1 MIGPTGPP
9 GPTGPTGGGTGIPG
23 PTGPTGGTGIAG
35 PTGPQG
41 IQGIPGVAGAT
52 GPTGASGST
61 GGIGP
66 TGPQGIQ
73 GVAGPQGAVGATGP
87 TGATG
92 DVGATGPTGA
102 IGIPGIEG
110 PTGPTGAIGPI
121 GLEGPTGPQGI
132 QGIPG
137 IEGATGPTGAAGL
150 LGATGPT
157 GPTIAGFAGVGIQ
170 ADTTAFVPPV
180 PNDFVTYF
188 WDDLII
194 GAPFFTGN
202 TAYVAPEN
210 GNYLITVVWAYSNN
224 VTADSTLPLITDF
237 DNTVPPA
244 TQAVSF
250 LNAALR
256 IDAGVSV
263 YTFPVTHTMVYD
275 TNPANQDDPATSE
288 TLVGTDFKSIAFILP
303 LAAGDN
309 VTVLYAIP
317 TVYGTGRV
325 GGGDAI
331 DLTSGTMISIIKVTD

>member
-1 MIGPTGPP
+1 VGA
-9 GPTGPTGGGTGIPG
+9 TGPTGGI
-23 PTGPTGGTGIAG
+23 G

-41 IQGIPGVAGAT
+41 IQGIQ
-52 GPTGASGST
+52 
-61 GGIGP
+61 
-66 TGPQGIQ
+66 GPQGIQ

-110 PTGPTGAIGPI
+110 PTGPTGAIGPIGPIGPI

-194 GAPFFTGN
+194 GASFFAGN

-237 DNTVPPA
+237 DNTVPPT

-256 IDAGVSV
+256 VDAGLSV